1 MRRFFSIF
9 LSIISVSALFFCS
22 GCAPIEAPSDVLA
35 YQRDAAT
42 AAVSGSVGK
51 LEFSAVITLCGC
63 ENVNERDFT
72 VEYTAPAA
80 LCGIVVSRRG
90 GVYEAKLDTVRTT
103 GKTAMRLSRP
113 AEAFALGG
121 EISQISTKESETLIA
136 LSNAEVCLKN
146 SAPTRI
152 RMVCEDGVELILKIE
167 KYIKE
172 G

>member
-9 LSIISVSALFFCS
+9 LSIISVLALFFCS

-35 YQRDAAT
+35 YQKDAAT
-42 AAVSGSVGK
+42 ATVSGNIGE
-51 LEFSAVITLCGC
+51 LEFSAVITLCGGD
-63 ENVNERDFT
+63 NVSERDFT

-80 LCGIVVSRRG
+80 LCGIVVSRCG

-103 GKTAMRLSRP
+103 GKTALRLSRP

-146 SAPTRI
+146 SAP
-152 RMVCEDGVELILKIE
+152 V
-167 KYIKE
+167 
-172 G
+172 